1 MEPLEKR
8 EADGGPANM
17 DALGLSIISFII
29 VCSALLALGVTFLL
43 YHRHLD
49 FIRIR
54 NVPLMISAL
63 LMIHV
68 YLIFACLTYPL
79 NGTFPCNL
87 EFWIMSVYFPTGVAL
102 YQAYNMQLLS
112 LSVLQKQL
120 LMQPAKLLN
129 RLAPPRRT
137 VTGFKDRW
145 SRLNL
150 LNRTYYLIAVGVVIQ
165 VGGVTFLHLQRPLT
179 PWPSWSSFW

>member
-1 MEPLEKR
+1 MTLSSGLYLVVMEPLQKR
-8 EADGGPANM
+8 KADGGPANM
-17 DALGLSIISFII
+17 DALGLSIISFIGL
-29 VCSALLALGVTFLL
+29 CSALLVLGVAVLL
-43 YHRHLD
+43 YYRQLD

-54 NVPLMISAL
+54 NIPLMISSV

-120 LMQPAKLLN
+120 LLQPAKFLN
-129 RLAPPRRT
+129 KLAPPRRT
-137 VTGFKDRW
+137 VTGLRVEW
-145 SRLNL
+145 SRYSL
-150 LNRTYYLIAVGVVIQ
+150 LARTYLLIGIGVVIQ
-165 VGGVTFLHLQRPLT
+165 V
-179 PWPSWSSFW
+179 S

>member
-1 MEPLEKR
+1 MDHWVNPAAMKVLDRR

-17 DALGLSIISFII
+17 DALGLCIISFII
-29 VCSALLALGVTFLL
+29 LCSVLLALGVTFLL
-43 YHRHLD
+43 YHRRLD

-112 LSVLQKQL
+112 LSVLQKKL
-120 LMQPAKLLN
+120 LIQPAKLLN
-129 RLAPPRRT
+129 KMPPPRRT
-137 VTGFKDRW
+137 VTGLRDRW

-150 LNRTYYLIAVGVVIQ
+150 QTRTYLFIAVGVVIQ
-165 VGGVTFLHLQRPLT
+165 VSGEVQPLI
-179 PWPSWSSFW
+179 WSRH

>member
-1 MEPLEKR
+1 
-8 EADGGPANM
+8 M
-17 DALGLSIISFII
+17 DALGLSIIGFI
-29 VCSALLALGVTFLL
+29 VLCSALLALGITFLL

-112 LSVLQKQL
+112 LSVLQKRL
-120 LMQPAKLLN
+120 LLQPAKFLN
-129 RLAPPRRT
+129 KLAPPRHT
-137 VTGFKDRW
+137 ITGLRGGW

-150 LNRTYYLIAVGVVIQ
+150 LARTYLLIAVGVVIQ
-165 VGGVTFLHLQRPLT
+165 V
-179 PWPSWSSFW
+179 S

>member
-1 MEPLEKR
+1 MEPLKKR
-8 EADGGPANM
+8 IADGGPANM
-17 DALGLSIISFII
+17 DALGLSIIGFI
-29 VCSALLALGVTFLL
+29 VLCSALLALGITFLL

-112 LSVLQKQL
+112 LSVLQKRL
-120 LMQPAKLLN
+120 LLQPAKFLN
-129 RLAPPRRT
+129 KLAPPRHT
-137 VTGFKDRW
+137 ITGLRGGW

-150 LNRTYYLIAVGVVIQ
+150 LARTYLLIAVGVVIQ
-165 VGGVTFLHLQRPLT
+165 V
-179 PWPSWSSFW
+179 S

>member
-1 MEPLEKR
+1 
-8 EADGGPANM
+8 M
-17 DALGLSIISFII
+17 DALGLFIISFI
-29 VCSALLALGVTFLL
+29 VLCSVLLALGVAVLL
-43 YHRHLD
+43 HHRHLD

-120 LMQPAKLLN
+120 LLQPAKLLN
-129 RLAPPRRT
+129 KLAPPRRT
-137 VTGFKDRW
+137 IAGFRGGW

-150 LNRTYYLIAVGVVIQ
+150 LNRTYFLITIGVAIQ
-165 VGGVTFLHLQRPLT
+165 VR
-179 PWPSWSSFW
+179 

>member
-1 MEPLEKR
+1 MDSFEKR
-8 EADGGPANM
+8 KADGGPANM
-17 DALGLSIISFII
+17 DALGLSIISF
-29 VCSALLALGVTFLL
+29 VVLWTVLLAVGVAFL
-43 YHRHLD
+43 YRHRHLD

-120 LMQPAKLLN
+120 LLQPAKLLN
-129 RLAPPRRT
+129 KLAPPRRT
-137 VTGFKDRW
+137 VTGCRGQW

-150 LNRTYYLIAVGVVIQ
+150 LARTYLLIAIGVVIQ
-165 VGGVTFLHLQRPLT
+165 VR
-179 PWPSWSSFW
+179 WKNAAWKRSID

>member
-1 MEPLEKR
+1 MEPIQKR
-8 EADGGPANM
+8 KADGGPANM
-17 DALGLSIISFII
+17 DALGLSIIGFI
-29 VCSALLALGVTFLL
+29 VLCSALLALGITFLL
-43 YHRHLD
+43 CHRHLD

-120 LMQPAKLLN
+120 LLQPAKLLN
-129 RLAPPRRT
+129 KLPPPRHT
-137 VTGFKDRW
+137 ITGLRGGW

-150 LNRTYYLIAVGVVIQ
+150 LARTYLLIAVGVVIQ
-165 VGGVTFLHLQRPLT
+165 V
-179 PWPSWSSFW
+179 S

>member
-1 MEPLEKR
+1 MELLDKR

-17 DALGLSIISFII
+17 DALGLSIISFI
-29 VCSALLALGVTFLL
+29 VLCSLFLALGVALL
-43 YHRHLD
+43 LHHRHLD
-49 FIRIR
+49 FVRIR

-63 LMIHV
+63 VMIHV

-120 LMQPAKLLN
+120 LLQPAKLLN
-129 RLAPPRRT
+129 KLAPARRT
-137 VTGFKDRW
+137 SAGFRGGW

-150 LNRTYYLIAVGVVIQ
+150 LDRTYFMIAVGVVIQ
-165 VGGVTFLHLQRPLT
+165 VRGQTLP
-179 PWPSWSSFW
+179 